1 MHLKHI
7 GSRYTELIAPKV
19 GVLINGI
26 KSFPAFCILWGILQ
40 FTSQNTYGNLRER
53 RTKYIE
59 LKSKERKRQ
68 AFRKNRMFN
77 PKKIKKKEMKKQKM
91 GQLENNGKIVDLNP
105 TK

>member
-19 GVLINGI
+19 GVLVNGI

-40 FTSQNTYGNLRER
+40 FTSQNTYSNLRER
-53 RTKYIE
+53 RTKYTE

-68 AFRKNRMFN
+68 AYRKNGMFN
-77 PKKIKKKEMKKQKM
+77 PKEIKKKRNE
-91 GQLENNGKIVDLNP
+91 E
-105 TK
+105 TKDGTIRK